1 MYAAMNFAHNSN
13 RFTPGNVY
21 VMQMTISA
29 VKHKLMSHTGSSP
42 GSMQLQLKDESGNLL
57 DHLSDDNRLLGYYSP
72 YNG

>member
-1 MYAAMNFAHNSN
+1 
-13 RFTPGNVY
+13 
-21 VMQMTISA
+21 MQMTISA

-42 GSMQLQLKDESGNLL
+42 SSMQLQLKDESGTVL